1 MSIEFL
7 LGLVVILCS
16 MAALAWLYCAI
27 FYFVDEWKAKMRKR
41 NREKVRES
49 AGVALKQGRLP
60 PMVYG
65 GQK

>member
-41 NREKVRES
+41 NRES
-49 AGVALKQGRLP
+49 AQDALKQGRLP
-60 PMVYG
+60 PLVHG
-65 GQK
+65 RPE